1 MQLTYVKTDNKD
13 VNTAYYIAVSDM
25 IGNIKPFQ
33 GELWEKEK
41 PVIIAGMGY
50 DTPWTRDAAI
60 NVMNAGGLLF
70 PEVSENTLL
79 SVLKRD
85 SGKLIIDGQYWD
97 KIIWVLGA
105 WHLYQVTVNTD
116 FLLTAYQAAENTL
129 TYMEDTEFDET
140 LNLFRGAACYG
151 DGIAAYPDRYI
162 APSKSSGIM
171 SFIEECPEHL
181 VKTGMGLPMYA
192 LSTNC
197 LYYQAYITA
206 DLMAEELGIKK
217 EYGIQQEHGIKKEYG
232 IKKEHSIK
240 NEYRQKAER
249 MKEAINTHFWNP
261 ERGLYDYLVD
271 DRGGCDSSEGLG
283 QAFAIL
289 FGVADKDKA
298 ESIFA
303 NQPVTPYGIA
313 CVYPSFGRYRQMG
326 NYHFGRHSGTV
337 WPHIQAFW
345 ADAAARYGRI
355 DIFLKEFRM
364 LTDVSVRDGLFAEI
378 YHPETGEIYG
388 GLQEGGEDGIIL
400 WKSQLKQTWSA
411 TGYLRLLFHVIAGIR
426 FEKEGISFE
435 PCLPDGIGQI
445 EITNLHIRNTV
456 FTIKISGRGSK
467 IKHFVVDLK
476 ETDEKFVPYESGR
489 TKEIAIVM
497 E

>member
-1 MQLTYVKTDNKD
+1 MQLTYVRTDNKD
-13 VNTAYYIAVSDM
+13 VNTAYYTAVSDV
-25 IGNIKPFQ
+25 IGNIKPFR
-33 GELWEKEK
+33 GELWEKEE

-70 PEVSENTLL
+70 PEVSESTLL

-85 SGKLIIDGQYWD
+85 RVGLIIDGQYWD

-105 WHLYQVTVNTD
+105 WHLYRITAKTD
-116 FLLTAYQAAENTL
+116 FLLTAYQATRNTL
-129 TYMEDTEFDET
+129 TYMEDTEFDEK
-140 LNLFRGAACYG
+140 LHLFRGAACYG
-151 DGIAAYPDRYI
+151 DGVAAYPDRYI

-171 SFIEECPEHL
+171 SFIEECPERL
-181 VKTGMGLPMYA
+181 VKTGMGLPMYT

-217 EYGIQQEHGIKKEYG
+217 EYG
-232 IKKEHSIK
+232 
-240 NEYRQKAER
+240 QKAER

-271 DRGGCDSSEGLG
+271 DQGGCDSSEGLG

-289 FGVADKDKA
+289 FGIADRDKA

-303 NQPVTPYGIA
+303 NQPITPYGIA
-313 CVYPSFGRYRQMG
+313 CVYPSFERYRQTG
-326 NYHFGRHSGTV
+326 KYHFGRHSGTV

-345 ADAAARYGRI
+345 ADAAARHGKL
-355 DIFLKEFRM
+355 DIFFKEFHM

-388 GLQEGGEDGIIL
+388 GLQEGGEGGIIL

-426 FEKEGISFE
+426 FEKEGISFA

-445 EITNLHIRNTV
+445 EITNLHIRDTV
-456 FTIKISGRGSK
+456 FAIRINGRGSK
-467 IKHFVVDLK
+467 IKHFCVDSK
-476 ETDEKFVPYESGR
+476 ETEERLVPYESGR
-489 TKEIAIVM
+489 VKEIVIVM
-497 E
+497 G